1 MSIFKPPTP
10 VIIASSGGGGG
21 GSGTSLN
28 TSDAS
33 VILNTDPDTG
43 SSNIIIATNNEP
55 AIVINESQNVL
66 IGSTSS
72 LPSQRLVVTTPNG
85 NGIALIHES
94 NQARSTL
101 DISSLGTLSIRTT
114 GDTIDAIGNNFLLD
128 DNSIILNGVTV
139 NATAN
144 QLNYLI
150 ATPGAASPSKA
161 LILNSNSNITGINA
175 LAATSLTGTLQTAY
189 QPNIN
194 RVSNLNIE
202 NTLSLGG
209 ISVQSSAVELNYVN
223 VTPGTASTS
232 KALVLDTSS
241 NITGINALSASQLTG
256 TIQTGAQPN
265 ITSLGTVSNLK
276 LTGFLGV
283 GTNSPTTDIE
293 IYSISNPVLK
303 LNNGTFSSNIA
314 IDTNGNLKLNS
325 DGNVIIQNN
334 HSLQL
339 NGNGEIFGANRISA
353 TYLVGTIETTSQPNI
368 TTIGT
373 LTNLV
378 VNGTIGVGTN
388 SPNKKIEIL
397 DSAGDCLR
405 LSRTNSYY
413 ADILI
418 SPTGDLQLLPVGD
431 VVLGSGTS
439 IKLNAGTITGLSS
452 ITATSI
458 TGTLATA
465 IQSNI
470 TTIGT
475 LGSLTVTNGVSAG
488 SVSATT
494 ITGTLQTASQT
505 NITTIGTLG
514 SLTVTNGISAGSV
527 SATTIT
533 GTLQTANQTNITTIG
548 TLGSLSVNNSI
559 TADSIE
565 VNDITGTLLTS
576 SQPNINEIGVLTNLT
591 VSDTLTVA
599 NINATDIY
607 GALGTANQSN
617 ITTVGT
623 LFSLDVTGAIASGSL
638 SATTITGTLQTA
650 NQSNITTIGTL
661 GSLTVTNGISAG
673 SLSATTITGT
683 LQTASQ
689 TNITTVGTLSRV
701 YTSGKIGI
709 GMTNPAYEIDI
720 TSSDG
725 KMLQILYNTNT
736 VSFDITSNG
745 DCSLS
750 TNNAELIL
758 ANGTGL
764 TFSGGGTIS
773 GLTTLTATNVYGT
786 IQTASQPNITT
797 IGALSTLTT
806 TTILIGDTHTSN
818 YDLSIVSN
826 TGQLYSLTYGAVVV
840 TNRISAGEY
849 IINSSTGRIA
859 LDTNVDLVLNGG
871 TIIGLDNIS
880 VANLSTTITEAAQP
894 NITSLGTLTELTVSG
909 LVSLTSNNAEALS
922 VSGGAHIYGDLTVD
936 GDFTFGGTLSLNN
949 LNLSTLSV
957 TGGYTASSSTNGG
970 TLTITGGTAISD
982 NLYVGTTLDVGTS
995 ISLDGTVLDF
1005 SNLNLLSNI
1014 TTGTVSAN
1022 TIFVADSS
1030 GNLSGFNQLSAT
1042 ELYGSIET
1050 ATQTSITRVGTLSDL
1065 NVSGY
1070 LGVGT
1075 ITPLQQLEINST
1087 TGDCLR
1093 LSYDKATSST
1103 NFATF
1108 LMSSAGKL
1116 TITSSGGATTI
1127 PQISATQISLGNT
1140 SNTTM
1145 PLEIGFTAFVFSGAY
1160 AYNTSTN
1167 SKGTIAAGGTTSY
1180 NYSIRALGRILC
1192 TQSVD
1197 VTSDRRLKY
1206 NIKDLSDDYC
1216 AKFVNDTTPVSFNWK
1231 NGDSMASYGYIAQD
1245 LLRHGFDDLVNL
1257 AHDDNM
1263 EQEVD
1268 TDGLISPSGIKFT
1281 ISYQHIIPILAKNQ
1295 KKLMQE
1301 NKELHEKVDKLMD
1314 IIQQLMR

>member
-43 SSNIIIATNNEP
+43 SSNVIITTNNEQ

-66 IGSTSS
+66 IGSASS
-72 LPSQRLVVTTPNG
+72 LPPQRLVVTTPNG
-85 NGIALIHES
+85 SGIALIHES
-94 NQARSTL
+94 NQSQATL
-101 DISSLGTLSIRTT
+101 DISTLGTLSIRTA
-114 GDTIDAIGNNFLLD
+114 GDTIDAIGNDLMLD
-128 DNSIILNGVTV
+128 DSSIILNGITV
-139 NATAN
+139 NATGT
-144 QLNYLI
+144 QLNYLV

-161 LILNSNSNITGINA
+161 LVLNSNSNISGINA
-175 LAATSLTGTLQTAY
+175 LSATNLTGILQTAY

-209 ISVQSSAVELNYVN
+209 TSVQSSAIELNYVN
-223 VTPGTASTS
+223 VTPGSSSAS

-276 LTGFLGV
+276 LTGYLGV
-283 GTNSPTTDIE
+283 GTNSPSTDIE
-293 IYSISNPVLK
+293 IYSTSNPVLK

-314 IDTNGNLKLNS
+314 IDANGNLKLNS

-353 TYLVGTIETTSQPNI
+353 SYLVGVIETSSQPNI
-368 TTIGT
+368 TTIGE

-388 SPNKKIEIL
+388 SPNKKIEII
-397 DSAGDCLR
+397 DSSGNCLR
-405 LSRTNSYY
+405 LSRTNNYY

-418 SPTGDLQLLPVGD
+418 STTGDLQLLPVGD
-431 VVLGSGTS
+431 IVLGSGTS

-475 LGSLTVTNGVSAG
+475 LGSLTVTNGISAG
-488 SVSATT
+488 SLNATT
-494 ITGTLQTASQT
+494 ITGT
-505 NITTIGTLG
+505 I
-514 SLTVTNGISAGSV
+514 
-527 SATTIT
+527 
-533 GTLQTANQTNITTIG
+533 
-548 TLGSLSVNNSI
+548 
-559 TADSIE
+559 
-565 VNDITGTLLTS
+565 
-576 SQPNINEIGVLTNLT
+576 
-591 VSDTLTVA
+591 
-599 NINATDIY
+599 
-607 GALGTANQSN
+607 
-617 ITTVGT
+617 
-623 LFSLDVTGAIASGSL
+623 
-638 SATTITGTLQTA
+638 QTA

-689 TNITTVGTLSRV
+689 TNITTVGTLTRV

-797 IGALSTLTT
+797 IGTLSTLST

-826 TGQLYSLTYGAVVV
+826 TGRLCSFTYGSVVV
-840 TNRISAGEY
+840 TNRVATGEY

-859 LDTNVDLVLNGG
+859 LDTDVDLVLNGG

-880 VANLSTTITEAAQP
+880 VTNLSTTITQASQP
-894 NITSLGTLTELTVSG
+894 NITEIGTLTELTVSG
-909 LVSLTSNNAEALS
+909 LVSLTSNNATALS

-957 TGGYTASSSTNGG
+957 TGGYTASSYTNGG

>member
-43 SSNIIIATNNEP
+43 SSNVIITTNNEQ

-66 IGSTSS
+66 IGSASS
-72 LPSQRLVVTTPNG
+72 LPPQRLVVTTPNG
-85 NGIALIHES
+85 SGIALIHES
-94 NQARSTL
+94 NQSQATL
-101 DISSLGTLSIRTT
+101 DISTLGTLSIRTS
-114 GDTIDAIGNNFLLD
+114 GDTIDAIGNDLMLD
-128 DNSIILNGVTV
+128 DSSIILNGITV
-139 NATAN
+139 NATGT
-144 QLNYLI
+144 QLNYLV

-161 LILNSNSNITGINA
+161 LVLNSNSNISGINA
-175 LAATSLTGTLQTAY
+175 LSATSLTGTLQTAY

-209 ISVQSSAVELNYVN
+209 TSVQSSAIELNYVN
-223 VTPGTASTS
+223 VTPGSSSAS

-276 LTGFLGV
+276 LTGYLGV
-283 GTNSPTTDIE
+283 GTNSPSTDIE
-293 IYSISNPVLK
+293 IYSTSNPVLK

-314 IDTNGNLKLNS
+314 IDANGNLKLNS

-353 TYLVGTIETTSQPNI
+353 SYLVGVIETSSQPNI
-368 TTIGT
+368 TTIGE

-388 SPNKKIEIL
+388 SPNKKIEII
-397 DSAGDCLR
+397 DSSGNCLR
-405 LSRTNSYY
+405 LSRTNNYY

-418 SPTGDLQLLPVGD
+418 STTGDLQLLPVGD
-431 VVLGSGTS
+431 IVLGSGTS

-475 LGSLTVTNGVSAG
+475 LGSLTVTNGISAG
-488 SVSATT
+488 SLNATT
-494 ITGTLQTASQT
+494 ITGTIQTANQS

-514 SLTVTNGISAGSV
+514 SLTVTNGISAGSLN
-527 SATTIT
+527 ATTIT
-533 GTLQTANQTNITTIG
+533 GTI
-548 TLGSLSVNNSI
+548 
-559 TADSIE
+559 
-565 VNDITGTLLTS
+565 
-576 SQPNINEIGVLTNLT
+576 
-591 VSDTLTVA
+591 
-599 NINATDIY
+599 
-607 GALGTANQSN
+607 
-617 ITTVGT
+617 
-623 LFSLDVTGAIASGSL
+623 
-638 SATTITGTLQTA
+638 QTA

-689 TNITTVGTLSRV
+689 TNITTVGTLTRV

-797 IGALSTLTT
+797 IGTLSTLST

-826 TGQLYSLTYGAVVV
+826 TGRLCSFTYGSVVV
-840 TNRISAGEY
+840 TNRVATGEY

-859 LDTNVDLVLNGG
+859 LDTDVDLVLNGG

-880 VANLSTTITEAAQP
+880 VTNLSTTITQASQP
-894 NITSLGTLTELTVSG
+894 NITEIGTLTELTVSG
-909 LVSLTSNNAEALS
+909 LVSLTSNNATALS

-957 TGGYTASSSTNGG
+957 TGGYTASSYTNGG

>member
-43 SSNIIIATNNEP
+43 SSNVIITTNNEQ

-66 IGSTSS
+66 IGSASS
-72 LPSQRLVVTTPNG
+72 LPPQRLVVTTPNG
-85 NGIALIHES
+85 SGIALIHES
-94 NQARSTL
+94 NQSQATL
-101 DISSLGTLSIRTT
+101 DISTLGTLSIRTA
-114 GDTIDAIGNNFLLD
+114 GDTIDAIGNDLMLD
-128 DNSIILNGVTV
+128 DSSIILNGITV
-139 NATAN
+139 NATGT
-144 QLNYLI
+144 QLNYLV

-161 LILNSNSNITGINA
+161 LVLNSNSNISGINA
-175 LAATSLTGTLQTAY
+175 LSATNLTGILQTAY

-209 ISVQSSAVELNYVN
+209 TSVQSSAIELNYVN
-223 VTPGTASTS
+223 VTPGSSSAS

-276 LTGFLGV
+276 LTGYLGV
-283 GTNSPTTDIE
+283 GTNSPSTDIE
-293 IYSISNPVLK
+293 IYSTSNPVLK

-314 IDTNGNLKLNS
+314 IDANGNLKLNS

-353 TYLVGTIETTSQPNI
+353 SYLVGVIETSSQPNI
-368 TTIGT
+368 TTIGE

-388 SPNKKIEIL
+388 SPNKKIEII
-397 DSAGDCLR
+397 DSSGNCLR
-405 LSRTNSYY
+405 LSRTNNYY

-418 SPTGDLQLLPVGD
+418 STTGDLQLLPVGD
-431 VVLGSGTS
+431 IVLGSGTS

-475 LGSLTVTNGVSAG
+475 LGSLTVTNGISAG
-488 SVSATT
+488 SLNATT
-494 ITGTLQTASQT
+494 ITGT
-505 NITTIGTLG
+505 I
-514 SLTVTNGISAGSV
+514 
-527 SATTIT
+527 
-533 GTLQTANQTNITTIG
+533 QTANQTNITSIG
-548 TLGSLSVNNSI
+548 ELGLLVVTNGISAN
-559 TADSIE
+559 SIE
-565 VNDITGTLLTS
+565 VNDITGTLLTA

-623 LFSLDVTGAIASGSL
+623 LFSLNVSGAIESNSL
-638 SATTITGTLQTA
+638 NATTITGTLQTA

-689 TNITTVGTLSRV
+689 TNITTVGTLTRV

-797 IGALSTLTT
+797 IGTLSTLST

-826 TGQLYSLTYGAVVV
+826 TGRLCSFTYGSVVV
-840 TNRISAGEY
+840 TNRVATGEY

-859 LDTNVDLVLNGG
+859 LDTDVDLVLNGG

-880 VANLSTTITEAAQP
+880 VTNLSTTITQASQP
-894 NITSLGTLTELTVSG
+894 NITEIGTLTELTVSG
-909 LVSLTSNNAEALS
+909 LVSLTSNNATALS

-957 TGGYTASSSTNGG
+957 TGGYTASSYTNGG